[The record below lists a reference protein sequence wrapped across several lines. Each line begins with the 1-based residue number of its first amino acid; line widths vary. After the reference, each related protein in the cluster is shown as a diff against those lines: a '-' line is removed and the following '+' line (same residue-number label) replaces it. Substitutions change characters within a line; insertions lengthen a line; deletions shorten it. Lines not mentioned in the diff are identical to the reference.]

1 MNFIDAIK
9 SGFVNYVNFSGR
21 ALRSEFWYW
30 VLFCFILGITTAI
43 LDMAIFP
50 GNQISPLNSI
60 ASLIT
65 LLPSLAV
72 GARRLHDIDRTG
84 WWQLIAFTIIGAI
97 LLIYWYCQPGQPG
110 DNRFGGPAPKTA

>member
-1 MNFIDAIK
+1 MNFQEAIK
-9 SGFVNYVNFSGR
+9 SCFANYVNFSGR
-21 ALRSEFWYW
+21 AVRSEFWYW
-30 VLFCFILGITTAI
+30 VLFCFILGIVTAI
-43 LDMAIFP
+43 LDTAIFP
-50 GNQISPLNSI
+50 GNQISPLNVI

-84 WWQLIAFTIIGAI
+84 WWQLIGLTIIGAI